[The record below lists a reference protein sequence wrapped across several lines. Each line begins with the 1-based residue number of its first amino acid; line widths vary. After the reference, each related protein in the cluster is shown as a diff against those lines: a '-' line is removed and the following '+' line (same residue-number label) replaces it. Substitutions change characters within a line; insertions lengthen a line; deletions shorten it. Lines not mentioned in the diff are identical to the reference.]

1 MKEHNLNNFKF
12 WKLQPLL
19 YVTKRKEVDILS
31 KPCICIDV
39 SKNTSHVQGFI
50 NSIKTPVSK
59 PFKIDHTLTE
69 FNKIKDLY
77 NKLVD
82 LTNLKPLV
90 IFEYTGVYHKCLIQ
104 FLELE
109 KYDYHA
115 VSPLKSAKHRNSEI
129 RNAKTDKR
137 DCKNLADM
145 FYSDKLGTFYKHNSL
160 YTNLKEL
167 NRAYHT
173 NKIHL
178 QKLEV
183 TLNELIDTIFPCF
196 DNLFSDLLS
205 KSALDFLEI
214 FYHPDLINNSSLEDI
229 TKFFMNSSI
238 KHTESYSKSKA
249 TKLKAYASNI
259 ISGCSINSYTTLF
272 LLNTIK
278 QLKQLLDIQ
287 NNILT
292 ELIKLAKQ
300 TSNFDIIRSI
310 PGIGDIS
317 CARLIAE
324 IGDISKFKKPEQIN
338 AFIGVDPIINQSG
351 IKDGK
356 HLCISKK
363 GNKIAR
369 SIIFLIVRS
378 MVRKKVKDNP
388 IKLYYYKKKAQP
400 NIVPKVALFACV
412 NKLIRMIHSLCKSG
426 LIYEYSITQK

>member
-1 MKEHNLNNFKF
+1 M
-12 WKLQPLL
+12 
-19 YVTKRKEVDILS
+19 S

-324 IGDISKFKKPEQIN
+324 IGDISRFKKPEQIN

-426 LIYEYSITQK
+426 LIYEYSIIQK

>member
-1 MKEHNLNNFKF
+1 MEVATAT
-12 WKLQPLL
+12 L

-59 PFKIDHTLTE
+59 PFKIDHTITG
-69 FNKIKDLY
+69 FKKIKDLY
-77 NKLVD
+77 NKLVSI
-82 LTNLKPLV
+82 TNLKPLV

-137 DCKNLADM
+137 DCKNLAEM
-145 FYSDKLGTFYKHNSL
+145 FYFNKLGTFYKHNSL

-205 KSALDFLEI
+205 QSALDFLEI

-229 TKFFMNSSI
+229 IKFFMNSSI

-249 TKLKAYASNI
+249 AKLKDYASNI
-259 ISGCSINSYTTLF
+259 ISGCSVNSYTTLF
-272 LLNTIK
+272 LLDTIK
-278 QLKQLLDIQ
+278 QLKLLLDIQ

-300 TSNFDIIRSI
+300 TPYFTIIRSI
-310 PGIGDIS
+310 PGIGDLT

-324 IGDISKFKKPEQIN
+324 IGDISRFKKPEQIN
-338 AFIGVDPIINQSG
+338 AFIGIDPIINQSG

-369 SIIFLIVRS
+369 SIMFLIVRS

-426 LIYEYSITQK
+426 LIYEYSIPQK

>member
-1 MKEHNLNNFKF
+1 M
-12 WKLQPLL
+12 LL
-19 YVTKRKEVDILS
+19 SFGSYNHYYIRHKRKEVDILS
-31 KPCICIDV
+31 QPCICIDV

-59 PFKIDHTLTE
+59 PFKIDHTITG
-69 FNKIKDLY
+69 FNKIKNLY
-77 NKLVD
+77 IKLVN
-82 LTNLKPLV
+82 LTNSKPLV
-90 IFEYTGVYHKCLIQ
+90 IFESTGVYHKCLVQ
-104 FLELE
+104 FLEQK

-145 FYSDKLGTFYKHNSL
+145 FYSEKLGIFYKHDSL
-160 YTNLKEL
+160 YTNLKNL
-167 NRAYHT
+167 NREYHT

-205 KSALDFLEI
+205 KSSLDFLEK

-229 TKFFMNSSI
+229 TNFFLISDI
-238 KHTESYSKSKA
+238 KHSESYSKSKA
-249 TKLKAYASNI
+249 STLKNYASNI
-259 ISGCSINSYTTLF
+259 ISGCSINSYITLF
-272 LLNTIK
+272 LLDTIK
-278 QLKQLLDIQ
+278 QLKLLLEIQ
-287 NNILT
+287 NNIISK
-292 ELIKLAKQ
+292 LIELAKQ
-300 TSNFDIIRSI
+300 TPYFTIIRSI
-310 PGIGDIS
+310 PGIGDLI
-317 CARLIAE
+317 CARLIGE
-324 IGDISKFKKPEQIN
+324 IGDISRFKKPEQIN
-338 AFIGVDPIINQSG
+338 AFIGVDPIIDQSG

-356 HLCISKK
+356 HLRISKK

-369 SIIFLIVRS
+369 SIFFLIVRS

-388 IKLYYYKKKAQP
+388 IKQYYYKKKAQP

-412 NKLIRMIHSLCKSG
+412 NKFIRMIHSLCKNG
-426 LIYEYSITQK
+426 LIYEYSITQN

>member
-1 MKEHNLNNFKF
+1 MILSFGSYNH
-12 WKLQPLL
+12 
-19 YVTKRKEVDILS
+19 YYIRHKRKEVDILS
-31 KPCICIDV
+31 QPCICIDV

-59 PFKIDHTLTE
+59 PFKIDHTITG
-69 FNKIKDLY
+69 FNKIKNLY
-77 NKLVD
+77 IKSVN
-82 LTNLKPLV
+82 LTNSKPLV
-90 IFEYTGVYHKCLIQ
+90 IFESTGVYHKCLVQ
-104 FLELE
+104 FLEQE

-145 FYSDKLGTFYKHNSL
+145 FYSEKLGIFYKHDSL
-160 YTNLKEL
+160 YTNLKNL
-167 NRAYHT
+167 NREYHT

-205 KSALDFLEI
+205 KSSLDFLEK

-229 TKFFMNSSI
+229 TNFFFNSDI
-238 KHTESYSKSKA
+238 KHSESYSKSKA
-249 TKLKAYASNI
+249 STLKNYASNI
-259 ISGCSINSYTTLF
+259 ISGCSINSYITLF
-272 LLNTIK
+272 LLDTIK
-278 QLKQLLDIQ
+278 QLKLLLEIQ
-287 NNILT
+287 NNIISKII
-292 ELIKLAKQ
+292 ELAKQ
-300 TSNFDIIRSI
+300 TPYFTIIRSI
-310 PGIGDIS
+310 PGIGDLI

-324 IGDISKFKKPEQIN
+324 IGDISRFKKPEQIN
-338 AFIGVDPIINQSG
+338 AFIGVDPIIDQSG

-369 SIIFLIVRS
+369 SIFFLIVRS

-388 IKLYYYKKKAQP
+388 IKQYYYKKKAQP

-412 NKLIRMIHSLCKSG
+412 NKFIRMIHSLCKNG
-426 LIYEYSITQK
+426 LIYEYSITQN

>member
-1 MKEHNLNNFKF
+1 M
-12 WKLQPLL
+12 
-19 YVTKRKEVDILS
+19 S

-50 NSIKTPVSK
+50 NSVKTPVSK
-59 PFKIDHTLTE
+59 PFKIEHTLTG
-69 FNKIKDLY
+69 FNKMKDLY

-82 LTNLKPLV
+82 LTNLKPLI
-90 IFEYTGVYHKCLIQ
+90 IFEYTGVYHKCLVQ

-115 VSPLKSAKHRNSEI
+115 ISPLKSAKHRNSEI

-145 FYSDKLGTFYKHNSL
+145 FYSDKLDIFYKHNSF
-160 YTNLKEL
+160 YTNLKDL
-167 NRAYHT
+167 NREYHT

-196 DNLFSDLLS
+196 NNIFSDLLS
-205 KSALDFLEI
+205 KSSLNFLEK
-214 FYHPDLINNSSLEDI
+214 FYHPVLINNSSLEDI
-229 TKFFMNSSI
+229 TNFFLNSDV
-238 KHTESYSKSKA
+238 KHSESYSRSKA
-249 TKLKAYASNI
+249 SKIKSYASNI
-259 ISGCSINSYTTLF
+259 ISGCSFNSYITLF
-272 LLNTIK
+272 LLDTIK
-278 QLKQLLDIQ
+278 QLKLLLNIQ
-287 NNILT
+287 NNIT
-292 ELIKLAKQ
+292 SKLIELAKQ
-300 TSNFDIIRSI
+300 TPYFTIISSI
-310 PGIGDIS
+310 PGVGGKLT

-324 IGDISKFKKPEQIN
+324 IGDISRFKKPEQIN

-369 SIIFLIVRS
+369 SIFFLIVRS
-378 MVRKKVKDNP
+378 MVRNKITDNYIKD
-388 IKLYYYKKKAQP
+388 YYRKKKAQP

-412 NKLIRMIHSLCKSG
+412 NKFIRMIYSLCKSG
-426 LIYEYSITQK
+426 LIYEYSISQN

>member
-19 YVTKRKEVDILS
+19 YVTKSKEVDILS

-324 IGDISKFKKPEQIN
+324 IGDISRFKKPEQIN

-388 IKLYYYKKKAQP
+388 IKLYYYKKKEQP

>member
-1 MKEHNLNNFKF
+1 MEVATTLIRH
-12 WKLQPLL
+12 
-19 YVTKRKEVDILS
+19 KRKEVDILS

-50 NSIKTPVSK
+50 NSTKTPVSK
-59 PFKIDHTLTE
+59 PFKIDHTITG

-77 NKLVD
+77 NKLVAQ
-82 LTNLKPLV
+82 TNLKPLV
-90 IFEYTGVYHKCLIQ
+90 IFEYTGIYHKCLIQ
-104 FLELE
+104 FLEQE

-115 VSPLKSAKHRNSEI
+115 VSPLKSAKNRNSEI

-145 FYSDKLGTFYKHNSL
+145 FYSNKLGIFYKHNTL

-167 NRAYHT
+167 NREYHT

-183 TLNELIDTIFPCF
+183 TLIELIDTIFPCF

-205 KSALDFLEI
+205 KSSLDFLEK
-214 FYHPDLINNSSLEDI
+214 FYHPNLINNSSLEDI
-229 TKFFMNSSI
+229 TNFFLNSDV
-238 KHTESYSKSKA
+238 KHSKSYSISKA
-249 TKLKAYASNI
+249 AKLKDYASNI
-259 ISGCSINSYTTLF
+259 ISGCSLNSYTTLF
-272 LLNTIK
+272 LLDTIK
-278 QLKQLLDIQ
+278 QIKLLLDIQ
-287 NNILT
+287 NNIISKLI
-292 ELIKLAKQ
+292 ELANSTPYFTIIK
-300 TSNFDIIRSI
+300 SI
-310 PGIGDIS
+310 PGIGDLT

-324 IGDISKFKKPEQIN
+324 LGDISRFTTPEKIT
-338 AFIGVDPIINQSG
+338 AFIGVDPIIDQSG

-369 SIIFLIVRS
+369 SIFFLIVRS

-388 IKLYYYKKKAQP
+388 IKIYYYKKKAQP
-400 NIVPKVALFACV
+400 NIHPKVALFACV
-412 NKLIRMIHSLCKSG
+412 NKFIRMIYSLCKSG

>member
-1 MKEHNLNNFKF
+1 MILSFGSYNH
-12 WKLQPLL
+12 
-19 YVTKRKEVDILS
+19 YYIRHKRKEVDILS
-31 KPCICIDV
+31 QPCICIDV

-59 PFKIDHTLTE
+59 PFKIYHTITG

-77 NKLVD
+77 IKLVN
-82 LTNLKPLV
+82 LTNSKPLV
-90 IFEYTGVYHKCLIQ
+90 IFESTGVYHKCLVQ
-104 FLELE
+104 FLEQE

-145 FYSDKLGTFYKHNSL
+145 FYSEKLGIFYKHDSL
-160 YTNLKEL
+160 YTNLKNL
-167 NRAYHT
+167 NREYHT

-196 DNLFSDLLS
+196 DNLFSNLLS
-205 KSALDFLEI
+205 KSSLDFLEK

-229 TKFFMNSSI
+229 TNFFLNSDI
-238 KHTESYSKSKA
+238 KHSESYSKSKA
-249 TKLKAYASNI
+249 STLKNYASNI
-259 ISGCSINSYTTLF
+259 ISGCSINSYITLF
-272 LLNTIK
+272 LLDTIK
-278 QLKQLLDIQ
+278 QLKLLLEIQ
-287 NNILT
+287 NNIISKII
-292 ELIKLAKQ
+292 ELAKQ
-300 TSNFDIIRSI
+300 TPYFTIIRSI
-310 PGIGDIS
+310 PGIGDLI

-324 IGDISKFKKPEQIN
+324 IGDISRFKKPEQIN
-338 AFIGVDPIINQSG
+338 AFIGVDPIIDQSG

-356 HLCISKK
+356 HLHISKK

-369 SIIFLIVRS
+369 SIFFLIVRS
-378 MVRKKVKDNP
+378 MVRKKVKDNQ
-388 IKLYYYKKKAQP
+388 IKQYYSKKKAQP

-412 NKLIRMIHSLCKSG
+412 NKFIRMIHSLCKNG

>member
-1 MKEHNLNNFKF
+1 MILSFGSYNH
-12 WKLQPLL
+12 
-19 YVTKRKEVDILS
+19 YYIRHKRKEVDILS
-31 KPCICIDV
+31 QPCICIDV

-59 PFKIDHTLTE
+59 PFKIYHTITG

-77 NKLVD
+77 IKLVN
-82 LTNLKPLV
+82 LTNSKPLV
-90 IFEYTGVYHKCLIQ
+90 IFESTGVYHKCLVQ
-104 FLELE
+104 FLEQE

-145 FYSDKLGTFYKHNSL
+145 FYSEKLGIFYKHDSL
-160 YTNLKEL
+160 YTNLKDL
-167 NRAYHT
+167 NREYHT

-196 DNLFSDLLS
+196 DNLFSNYLS
-205 KSALDFLEI
+205 KSSLDFLEK
-214 FYHPDLINNSSLEDI
+214 FYHPDLINTSSLEDI
-229 TKFFMNSSI
+229 TNFFLTSDI
-238 KHTESYSKSKA
+238 KHSESYSKSKA
-249 TKLKAYASNI
+249 STLKNYASNI
-259 ISGCSINSYTTLF
+259 ISGCSINSYITLF
-272 LLNTIK
+272 LLDTIK
-278 QLKQLLDIQ
+278 QLKLLLEIQ
-287 NNILT
+287 NNIISK
-292 ELIKLAKQ
+292 LIELAKQ
-300 TSNFDIIRSI
+300 TPCFTIIRSI
-310 PGIGDIS
+310 PGIGDLI

-324 IGDISKFKKPEQIN
+324 IGDISRFKKPEQIN
-338 AFIGVDPIINQSG
+338 AFIGVDPIIDQSG

-356 HLCISKK
+356 HLHISKK

-369 SIIFLIVRS
+369 SIFFLIIRS

-388 IKLYYYKKKAQP
+388 IKQYYYKKKAQP

-412 NKLIRMIHSLCKSG
+412 NKFIRMIHSLCKTG
-426 LIYEYSITQK
+426 LIYEYSITQN

>member
-1 MKEHNLNNFKF
+1 M
-12 WKLQPLL
+12 LL
-19 YVTKRKEVDILS
+19 SFGSCNHYYIRQKRKEVDILS
-31 KPCICIDV
+31 QPCICIDV

-59 PFKIDHTLTE
+59 PFKIDHTITG

-77 NKLVD
+77 IKLVN
-82 LTNLKPLV
+82 LTNSKPLV
-90 IFEYTGVYHKCLIQ
+90 IFESTGVYHKCLVQ
-104 FLELE
+104 FLEQE
-109 KYDYHA
+109 EYDYHE

-145 FYSDKLGTFYKHNSL
+145 FYSEKLGLFYKHDSL
-160 YTNLKEL
+160 YTNLKNL
-167 NRAYHT
+167 NREYHT

-205 KSALDFLEI
+205 KSSLDFLEK

-229 TKFFMNSSI
+229 TNFFLNSDI
-238 KHTESYSKSKA
+238 KHSESYSKSKA
-249 TKLKAYASNI
+249 STLKNYASNI
-259 ISGCSINSYTTLF
+259 ISGCSINSYITLF
-272 LLNTIK
+272 LLDTIK
-278 QLKQLLDIQ
+278 QLKLLLEIQ
-287 NNILT
+287 NNIISKLI
-292 ELIKLAKQ
+292 ELSKQ
-300 TSNFDIIRSI
+300 TPYFTIIKSI
-310 PGIGDIS
+310 PGIGDLI

-324 IGDISKFKKPEQIN
+324 IGDISRFKKPEQIN
-338 AFIGVDPIINQSG
+338 AFIGVDPIIDQSG

-356 HLCISKK
+356 HLHISKK

-369 SIIFLIVRS
+369 SIFFLIVRS

-388 IKLYYYKKKAQP
+388 IKQYYYKKKAQP

-412 NKLIRMIHSLCKSG
+412 NKFIRMIHSLCKNG
-426 LIYEYSITQK
+426 LIYEYSITQN

>member
-324 IGDISKFKKPEQIN
+324 IGDISRFKKPEQIN

-388 IKLYYYKKKAQP
+388 IKLYYYKKKHNLTLYQ
-400 NIVPKVALFACV
+400 
-412 NKLIRMIHSLCKSG
+412 KLRSL
-426 LIYEYSITQK
+426 LV

>member
-19 YVTKRKEVDILS
+19 YVTKRKEIDILS

-324 IGDISKFKKPEQIN
+324 IGDISRFKKPEQIN

>member
-145 FYSDKLGTFYKHNSL
+145 FYSNKLGTFYKHNSL

-205 KSALDFLEI
+205 KSALDFLEM

-259 ISGCSINSYTTLF
+259 ISGCSVNSYTPLF

-324 IGDISKFKKPEQIN
+324 IGDISRFKKPEQIN

-412 NKLIRMIHSLCKSG
+412 NKFIRMIHSLCKTG

>member
-1 MKEHNLNNFKF
+1 
-12 WKLQPLL
+12 
-19 YVTKRKEVDILS
+19 
-31 KPCICIDV
+31 
-39 SKNTSHVQGFI
+39 
-50 NSIKTPVSK
+50 
-59 PFKIDHTLTE
+59 
-69 FNKIKDLY
+69 
-77 NKLVD
+77 
-82 LTNLKPLV
+82 
-90 IFEYTGVYHKCLIQ
+90 
-104 FLELE
+104 
-109 KYDYHA
+109 
-115 VSPLKSAKHRNSEI
+115 
-129 RNAKTDKR
+129 
-137 DCKNLADM
+137 M

-324 IGDISKFKKPEQIN
+324 IGDISRFKKPEQIN

>member
-1 MKEHNLNNFKF
+1 MILSFGSYNH
-12 WKLQPLL
+12 
-19 YVTKRKEVDILS
+19 YYIRHKRKEVDILS
-31 KPCICIDV
+31 QPCICIDV

-59 PFKIDHTLTE
+59 PFKIYHTITG

-77 NKLVD
+77 IKLVN
-82 LTNLKPLV
+82 LTNSKPLV
-90 IFEYTGVYHKCLIQ
+90 IFESTGVYHKCLVQ
-104 FLELE
+104 FLEQE

-145 FYSDKLGTFYKHNSL
+145 FYSEKLGIFYKHDSL
-160 YTNLKEL
+160 YTNLKNL
-167 NRAYHT
+167 NREYHT

-196 DNLFSDLLS
+196 DNLFSNLLS
-205 KSALDFLEI
+205 KSSLDFLEK

-229 TKFFMNSSI
+229 TNFFLNSDI
-238 KHTESYSKSKA
+238 KHSESYSKSKA
-249 TKLKAYASNI
+249 SILKNYASNI
-259 ISGCSINSYTTLF
+259 ISGCSINSYITLF
-272 LLNTIK
+272 LLDTIK
-278 QLKQLLDIQ
+278 QLKLLLEIQ
-287 NNILT
+287 NNIISKII
-292 ELIKLAKQ
+292 ELAKQ
-300 TSNFDIIRSI
+300 TPYFTIIRSI
-310 PGIGDIS
+310 PGIGDLI

-324 IGDISKFKKPEQIN
+324 IGDISRFKKPEQIN
-338 AFIGVDPIINQSG
+338 AFIGVDPIIDQSG

-369 SIIFLIVRS
+369 SVFFLIVRS
-378 MVRKKVKDNP
+378 MVRKKIKDNP
-388 IKLYYYKKKAQP
+388 IKQYYSKKKAQP

-412 NKLIRMIHSLCKSG
+412 NKFIRMIHSLCKNG

>member
-259 ISGCSINSYTTLF
+259 ISGCSIDSYTTLF

-324 IGDISKFKKPEQIN
+324 IGDISRFKKPEQIN

>member
-1 MKEHNLNNFKF
+1 M
-12 WKLQPLL
+12 
-19 YVTKRKEVDILS
+19 S

-324 IGDISKFKKPEQIN
+324 IGDISRFKKPEQIN

>member
-77 NKLVD
+77 DKLVD

-324 IGDISKFKKPEQIN
+324 IGDISRFKKPEQIN

>member
-324 IGDISKFKKPEQIN
+324 IGDISRFKKPEQIN

-400 NIVPKVALFACV
+400 NIVPKVALFACG

>member
-1 MKEHNLNNFKF
+1 MILSFGSYNH
-12 WKLQPLL
+12 
-19 YVTKRKEVDILS
+19 YYIRHKRKEVDILS
-31 KPCICIDV
+31 QPCICIDV

-59 PFKIDHTLTE
+59 PFKIYHTITG

-77 NKLVD
+77 IKLVN
-82 LTNLKPLV
+82 LTNSKPLV
-90 IFEYTGVYHKCLIQ
+90 IFESTGVYHKCLVQ
-104 FLELE
+104 FLEQE

-145 FYSDKLGTFYKHNSL
+145 FYSEKLGIFYKHDSL
-160 YTNLKEL
+160 YTNLKNL
-167 NRAYHT
+167 NREYHT

-196 DNLFSDLLS
+196 DNLFSNLLS
-205 KSALDFLEI
+205 KSSLDFLEK
-214 FYHPDLINNSSLEDI
+214 FYHPDLINTSSLEDI
-229 TKFFMNSSI
+229 TNFFLNSDI
-238 KHTESYSKSKA
+238 KHSESYSKSKA
-249 TKLKAYASNI
+249 FTLKNYASNI
-259 ISGCSINSYTTLF
+259 ISGCSINSYITLF
-272 LLNTIK
+272 LLDTIK
-278 QLKQLLDIQ
+278 QLKLLLEIQ
-287 NNILT
+287 NNIISKII
-292 ELIKLAKQ
+292 ELAKQ
-300 TSNFDIIRSI
+300 TPYFTIIRSI
-310 PGIGDIS
+310 PGIGDLI

-324 IGDISKFKKPEQIN
+324 IGDISRFKKPEQIN
-338 AFIGVDPIINQSG
+338 AFIGVDPIIDQSG

-356 HLCISKK
+356 HLHISKK

-369 SIIFLIVRS
+369 SIFFLIVRS
-378 MVRKKVKDNP
+378 MVRKKVKDNQ
-388 IKLYYYKKKAQP
+388 IKQYYSKKKAQP

-412 NKLIRMIHSLCKSG
+412 NKFIRMIHSLCKNG

>member
-214 FYHPDLINNSSLEDI
+214 FYHPYLINNSSLEDI

-324 IGDISKFKKPEQIN
+324 IGDISRFKKPEQIN